1 MGRFEG
7 KVALVTGGGTG
18 IGRATSLMLAAE
30 GAAVAVNYSRSREDA
45 ERTVA
50 DAQAHGVRA
59 VACQADVADEAA
71 VNRMVDAV
79 VDELGGLDFLINN
92 AGTTRPVPL
101 ADVDAITPEDFQRIY
116 AVNVNGVFWCS
127 RAAIRHMRSA
137 SGHRSSGHRAGGGHI
152 VTVTSLAGF
161 TGQGSSL
168 VYGSS
173 KAAAIALT
181 RGLAASQA
189 PHIQVNA
196 VAPGLVETRWIAD
209 FSQEAIQAIA
219 GQIPMGRVAQP
230 QDVADAIFGLLVSS
244 YITGE
249 VVLVSGGRT
258 S

>member
-1 MGRFEG
+1 MGRFDG

-59 VACQADVADEAA
+59 VACQADVADEPA

-127 RAAIRHMRSA
+127 RAAIRHMRS
-137 SGHRSSGHRAGGGHI
+137 AGGGHI

-230 QDVADAIFGLLVSS
+230 QDVADAIFGLLVST

-258 S
+258 G

>member
-1 MGRFEG
+1 MGRFDG

-59 VACQADVADEAA
+59 VACQADVADEPA

-137 SGHRSSGHRAGGGHI
+137 SGGHI

-219 GQIPMGRVAQP
+219 GQIPMGRTAQP
-230 QDVADAIFGLLVSS
+230 QDVADAIFGLLVST

-258 S
+258 G

>member
-50 DAQAHGVRA
+50 DVRAHGVRA
-59 VACQADVADEAA
+59 VACQADVADDGA
-71 VNRMVDAV
+71 VTRMFDSV
-79 VDELGGLDFLINN
+79 VGELGRLDFLINN

-116 AVNVNGVFWCS
+116 AVNVNGVFWCC

-137 SGHRSSGHRAGGGHI
+137 GGHRAGGGHI
-152 VTVTSLAGF
+152 VTVSSLAGF

-181 RGLAASQA
+181 RGLAASHA
-189 PHIQVNA
+189 PDIQVNA
-196 VAPGLVETRWIAD
+196 VAPGLVETRWIKD
-209 FSQEAIQAIA
+209 FSPETIQAIA

>member
-1 MGRFEG
+1 MGRFDG

-59 VACQADVADEAA
+59 VACQADVADEPA

-127 RAAIRHMRSA
+127 RAAIRHMRS
-137 SGHRSSGHRAGGGHI
+137 AGGGHI

-219 GQIPMGRVAQP
+219 GQIPMGRTAQP
-230 QDVADAIFGLLVSS
+230 QDVADAIFGLLVST

-258 S
+258 G

>member
-1 MGRFEG
+1 
-7 KVALVTGGGTG
+7 VALVTGGGTG

-50 DAQAHGVRA
+50 DVRAHGVRA
-59 VACQADVADEAA
+59 VACQADVADDGA
-71 VNRMVDAV
+71 VTRMFDSV
-79 VDELGGLDFLINN
+79 VGELGRLDFLINS

-116 AVNVNGVFWCS
+116 AVNVYGVFWCS
-127 RAAIRHMRSA
+127 RAAIRHMRS
-137 SGHRSSGHRAGGGHI
+137 AGGGHI

-196 VAPGLVETRWIAD
+196 VAPGLVETRWIKD
-209 FSQEAIQAIA
+209 FSPETIQAIA

>member
-50 DAQAHGVRA
+50 DAEAHGVRA
-59 VACQADVADEAA
+59 MACRADVSDDAA
-71 VNRMVDAV
+71 VTRMVDAV
-79 VDELGGLDFLINN
+79 AGELGRLDFLVNN

-101 ADVDAITPEDFQRIY
+101 ADLDDIMPGDFRRLY
-116 AVNVNGVFWCS
+116 AVNVSGVFWCC
-127 RAAIRHMRSA
+127 RAAIPHMR
-137 SGHRSSGHRAGGGHI
+137 RSGGGHI

-189 PHIQVNA
+189 PDIQVNA
-196 VAPGLVETRWIAD
+196 VAPGLVETRWIED
-209 FSQEAIQAIA
+209 FSAETIEAIS
-219 GQIPMGRVAQP
+219 GQIPMGRAAQP
-230 QDVADAIFGLLVSS
+230 QDVADAIFGLLVSG

-249 VVLVSGGRT
+249 VVRVAGGRT
-258 S
+258 G

>member
-50 DAQAHGVRA
+50 DVRAHGVRA
-59 VACQADVADEAA
+59 VACQADVADDGA
-71 VNRMVDAV
+71 VTRMFDSV
-79 VDELGGLDFLINN
+79 VGELGRLDFLINN

-116 AVNVNGVFWCS
+116 AVNVNGVFWCC
-127 RAAIRHMRSA
+127 RAAIRHMRRA
-137 SGHRSSGHRAGGGHI
+137 GGHRAGGGHI
-152 VTVTSLAGF
+152 VTVSSLAGF

-181 RGLAASQA
+181 RGLAASHA
-189 PHIQVNA
+189 PDIQVNA
-196 VAPGLVETRWIAD
+196 VAPGLVETRWIKD
-209 FSQEAIQAIA
+209 FSPETIQAIA

>member
-1 MGRFEG
+1 MGRFDG

-30 GAAVAVNYSRSREDA
+30 GAAVAVNYSRSRDDA

-59 VACQADVADEAA
+59 MACQADVTDEPA

-79 VDELGGLDFLINN
+79 VDELGGLDFLINS

-116 AVNVNGVFWCS
+116 AVNVYGVFWCC

-137 SGHRSSGHRAGGGHI
+137 GGGHI
-152 VTVTSLAGF
+152 VTVSSLAGF

-181 RGLAASQA
+181 RGLAASHA
-189 PHIQVNA
+189 PDIQVNA
-196 VAPGLVETRWIAD
+196 VAPGLVETRWIKD
-209 FSQEAIQAIA
+209 FSPETIQAIA

>member
-18 IGRATSLMLAAE
+18 IGRATSLMLASE
-30 GAAVAVNYSRSREDA
+30 GAAVAVNYSRSRGDA
-45 ERTVA
+45 ERTAA
-50 DAQAHGVRA
+50 DAQARGVRA
-59 VACQADVADEAA
+59 MACQADVADDAA
-71 VNRMVDAV
+71 VTDMVDSV
-79 VDELGGLDFLINN
+79 VGELGGLDFLINS

-116 AVNVNGVFWCS
+116 AINVNGVFWCC

-137 SGHRSSGHRAGGGHI
+137 GGGHI
-152 VTVTSLAGF
+152 VTVASLAGF
-161 TGQGSSL
+161 TGTGSSL

-181 RGLAASQA
+181 RGLAASHA
-189 PHIQVNA
+189 PDIQVNA
-196 VAPGLVETRWIAD
+196 VAPGLVETRWIKD
-209 FSQEAIQAIA
+209 FSPETIQSIA

>member
-59 VACQADVADEAA
+59 VACQADVADEPA

-127 RAAIRHMRSA
+127 RAAIRHMRS
-137 SGHRSSGHRAGGGHI
+137 AGGGHI

>member
-1 MGRFEG
+1 MGRFDG

-18 IGRATSLMLAAE
+18 IGRATSLMLAGE
-30 GAAVAVNYSRSREDA
+30 GASVAVNYSRSREDA
-45 ERTVA
+45 QRTVA
-50 DAQAHGVRA
+50 DVRA
-59 VACQADVADEAA
+59 CGVGAMACQADVADDGA
-71 VNRMVDAV
+71 VTRMVDSV
-79 VDELGGLDFLINN
+79 VGELGRLDFLINS

-101 ADVDAITPEDFQRIY
+101 ADLDEIRPEDFERIY
-116 AVNVNGVFWCS
+116 AVNVSGVFWCC
-127 RAAIRHMRSA
+127 RAAIRQMRKN
-137 SGHRSSGHRAGGGHI
+137 GGGHI
-152 VTVTSLAGF
+152 VTVASLAGF

-181 RGLAASQA
+181 RGLAASHA
-189 PHIQVNA
+189 PEIQVNA
-196 VAPGLVETRWIAD
+196 VAPGLVDTRWIAG
-209 FSQEAIQAIA
+209 FSAETIAAIA
-219 GQIPMGRVAQP
+219 GQIPMGRTAQP

>member
-30 GAAVAVNYSRSREDA
+30 GAAVAVNYSRSRDDA

-59 VACQADVADEAA
+59 MACQADVTDEPA
-71 VNRMVDAV
+71 VNRMVDSV

-116 AVNVNGVFWCS
+116 AVNVNGVFWCC

-137 SGHRSSGHRAGGGHI
+137 GGHRAGGGHI
-152 VTVTSLAGF
+152 VTVSSLAGF

-181 RGLAASQA
+181 RGLAASHA
-189 PHIQVNA
+189 PDIQVNA
-196 VAPGLVETRWIAD
+196 VAPGLVETRWIKD
-209 FSQEAIQAIA
+209 FSPETIQAIA

>member
-1 MGRFEG
+1 MGRFEGRRFEG

-30 GAAVAVNYSRSREDA
+30 GAAVAVNYSRSRDDA

-59 VACQADVADEAA
+59 VACQADVTDEPA
-71 VNRMVDAV
+71 VNRMVDSV
-79 VDELGGLDFLINN
+79 VDELGGLDFLINS

-116 AVNVNGVFWCS
+116 AVNVYGVFWCC
-127 RAAIRHMRSA
+127 RAAIRHMRST
-137 SGHRSSGHRAGGGHI
+137 GGGHI
-152 VTVTSLAGF
+152 VTVSSLAGF

-181 RGLAASQA
+181 RGLAASHA
-189 PHIQVNA
+189 PDIQVNA
-196 VAPGLVETRWIAD
+196 VAPGLVETRWIKD
-209 FSQEAIQAIA
+209 FSPETIQAIA

>member
-1 MGRFEG
+1 
-7 KVALVTGGGTG
+7 VALVTGGGTG

-50 DAQAHGVRA
+50 DVRAHGVRA
-59 VACQADVADEAA
+59 VACQADVADDGA
-71 VNRMVDAV
+71 VTRMFDSV
-79 VDELGGLDFLINN
+79 VGELGRLDFLINS

-116 AVNVNGVFWCS
+116 AVNVNGVFWCC
-127 RAAIRHMRSA
+127 RAAIRHMR
-137 SGHRSSGHRAGGGHI
+137 RVGGGHI
-152 VTVTSLAGF
+152 VTVSSLAGF

-181 RGLAASQA
+181 RGLAASHA
-189 PHIQVNA
+189 PDIQVNA
-196 VAPGLVETRWIAD
+196 VAPGLVETRWIKD
-209 FSQEAIQAIA
+209 FSPETIQAIA

>member
-1 MGRFEG
+1 MGRFEGRRFEG

-30 GAAVAVNYSRSREDA
+30 GAAVAVNYSRSRDDA

-59 VACQADVADEAA
+59 MACQADVTDEPA
-71 VNRMVDAV
+71 VNRMVDSV
-79 VDELGGLDFLINN
+79 VDELGGLDFLINS

-101 ADVDAITPEDFQRIY
+101 ADVDAITPDDFQRIY
-116 AVNVNGVFWCS
+116 AVNVYGVFWCC
-127 RAAIRHMRSA
+127 RAAIRHMR
-137 SGHRSSGHRAGGGHI
+137 RVGGGHI
-152 VTVTSLAGF
+152 VTVSSLAGF

-181 RGLAASQA
+181 RGLAASHA
-189 PHIQVNA
+189 PDIQVNA
-196 VAPGLVETRWIAD
+196 VAPGLVETRWIKD
-209 FSQEAIQAIA
+209 FSPETIQAIA

>member
-1 MGRFEG
+1 MRRFEG
-7 KVALVTGGGTG
+7 KAALVTGGGTG

-30 GAAVAVNYSRSREDA
+30 GAAVAVNYSRSQEDA

-50 DAQAHGVRA
+50 DAQARGVRA
-59 VACQADVADEAA
+59 MACRADVSDAEAA
-71 VNRMVDAV
+71 AGMVDAAAA
-79 VDELGGLDFLINN
+79 EFGRLDFLINN

-101 ADVDAITPEDFQRIY
+101 TDLDAITPEDFRRLY
-116 AVNVNGVFWCS
+116 AVNVSGVFWCC
-127 RAAIRHMRSA
+127 RAAIPHMR
-137 SGHRSSGHRAGGGHI
+137 RAGGGHI
-152 VTVTSLAGF
+152 ITVASLAGM

-189 PHIQVNA
+189 PDIQVNA
-196 VAPGLVETRWIAD
+196 VAPGLVETRWIDD
-209 FSQEAIQAIA
+209 FSPETIRAIA
-219 GQIPMGRVAQP
+219 GQIPIGRPAQP
-230 QDVADAIFGLLVSS
+230 QDVADAIFGLLVSG

-249 VVLVSGGRT
+249 VVRVAGGRT

>member
-1 MGRFEG
+1 
-7 KVALVTGGGTG
+7 VALVTGGGTG

-50 DAQAHGVRA
+50 DVRAHGVRA
-59 VACQADVADEAA
+59 VACQADVADDGA
-71 VNRMVDAV
+71 VTRMFDSV
-79 VDELGGLDFLINN
+79 VGELGRLDFLINN

-116 AVNVNGVFWCS
+116 AVNVNGVFWCC
-127 RAAIRHMRSA
+127 RAAIRHMR
-137 SGHRSSGHRAGGGHI
+137 RAGGGHI
-152 VTVTSLAGF
+152 VTVSSLAGF

-181 RGLAASQA
+181 RGLAASHA
-189 PHIQVNA
+189 PDIQVNA
-196 VAPGLVETRWIAD
+196 VAPGLVETRWIKD
-209 FSQEAIQAIA
+209 FSPETIQAIA

>member
-1 MGRFEG
+1 
-7 KVALVTGGGTG
+7 VALVTGGGTG

-30 GAAVAVNYSRSREDA
+30 GAAVAVNYSRSRDDA

-59 VACQADVADEAA
+59 MACQADVTDEPA
-71 VNRMVDAV
+71 VNRMVDSV

-116 AVNVNGVFWCS
+116 AVNVNGVFWCC

-137 SGHRSSGHRAGGGHI
+137 GGHRAGGGHI
-152 VTVTSLAGF
+152 VTVSSLAGF
-161 TGQGSSL
+161 SGQGSSL

-181 RGLAASQA
+181 RGLAASHA
-189 PHIQVNA
+189 PDIQVNA
-196 VAPGLVETRWIAD
+196 VAPGLVETRWIKD
-209 FSQEAIQAIA
+209 FSPETIQAIA

>member
-50 DAQAHGVRA
+50 DVRAHGVRA
-59 VACQADVADEAA
+59 VACQADVADDGA
-71 VNRMVDAV
+71 VTRMFDSV
-79 VDELGGLDFLINN
+79 VGELGRLDFLINN

-116 AVNVNGVFWCS
+116 AVNVNGVFWCC
-127 RAAIRHMRSA
+127 RAAIRHMR
-137 SGHRSSGHRAGGGHI
+137 RAGGGHI
-152 VTVTSLAGF
+152 VTVSSLAGF

-181 RGLAASQA
+181 RGLAASHA
-189 PHIQVNA
+189 PDIQVNA
-196 VAPGLVETRWIAD
+196 VAPGLVETRWIKD
-209 FSQEAIQAIA
+209 FSPETIQAIA

>member
-1 MGRFEG
+1 MGRFDG

-30 GAAVAVNYSRSREDA
+30 GAAVAVNYSRSRDDA

-59 VACQADVADEAA
+59 MACQADVTDEPA
-71 VNRMVDAV
+71 VNRMVDSV
-79 VDELGGLDFLINN
+79 VDELGGLDFLINS

-116 AVNVNGVFWCS
+116 AVNVYGVFWCC

-137 SGHRSSGHRAGGGHI
+137 GGGHI
-152 VTVTSLAGF
+152 VTVSSLAGF

-181 RGLAASQA
+181 RGLAASHA
-189 PHIQVNA
+189 PDIQVNA
-196 VAPGLVETRWIAD
+196 VAPGLVETRWIKD
-209 FSQEAIQAIA
+209 FSPETIQAIA

>member
-50 DAQAHGVRA
+50 DVRAHGVRA
-59 VACQADVADEAA
+59 VACQADVADDGA
-71 VNRMVDAV
+71 VTRMFDSV
-79 VDELGGLDFLINN
+79 VGELGRLDFLINS

-116 AVNVNGVFWCS
+116 AVNVNGVFWCC

-137 SGHRSSGHRAGGGHI
+137 GGHRAGGGHI
-152 VTVTSLAGF
+152 VTVSSLAGF
-161 TGQGSSL
+161 SGQGSSL

-181 RGLAASQA
+181 RGLAASHA
-189 PHIQVNA
+189 PDIQVNA
-196 VAPGLVETRWIAD
+196 VAPGLVETRWIKD
-209 FSQEAIQAIA
+209 FSPETIQAIA

>member
-1 MGRFEG
+1 
-7 KVALVTGGGTG
+7 VALVTGGGTG

-50 DAQAHGVRA
+50 DVRAHGVRA
-59 VACQADVADEAA
+59 VACQADVADDGA
-71 VNRMVDAV
+71 VTRMFDSV
-79 VDELGGLDFLINN
+79 VGELGRLDFLINN

-116 AVNVNGVFWCS
+116 AVNVNGVFWCC
-127 RAAIRHMRSA
+127 RAAIRHMR
-137 SGHRSSGHRAGGGHI
+137 RAGGGHI
-152 VTVTSLAGF
+152 VTVSSLAGF

-181 RGLAASQA
+181 RGLAASHA
-189 PHIQVNA
+189 PDIQVNA
-196 VAPGLVETRWIAD
+196 VAPGLVETRWIKD
-209 FSQEAIQAIA
+209 FSPETIQAIA

-249 VVLVSGGRT
+249 VILVSGGRT

>member
-1 MGRFEG
+1 
-7 KVALVTGGGTG
+7 VALVTGGGTG

-50 DAQAHGVRA
+50 DVRAHGVRA
-59 VACQADVADEAA
+59 VACQADVADDGA
-71 VNRMVDAV
+71 VTRMFDSV
-79 VDELGGLDFLINN
+79 VGELGRLDFLINS

-116 AVNVNGVFWCS
+116 AVNVNGVFWCC

-137 SGHRSSGHRAGGGHI
+137 GGHRAGGGHI
-152 VTVTSLAGF
+152 VTVSSLAGF
-161 TGQGSSL
+161 SGQGSSL

-181 RGLAASQA
+181 RGLAASHA
-189 PHIQVNA
+189 PDIQVNA
-196 VAPGLVETRWIAD
+196 VAPGLVETRWIKD
-209 FSQEAIQAIA
+209 FSPETIQAIA

>member
-1 MGRFEG
+1 
-7 KVALVTGGGTG
+7 VALVTGGGTG

-30 GAAVAVNYSRSREDA
+30 GAAVAVNYSRSRDDA

-59 VACQADVADEAA
+59 MACQADVTDEPA
-71 VNRMVDAV
+71 VNRMVDSV
-79 VDELGGLDFLINN
+79 VDELGGLDFLINS

-116 AVNVNGVFWCS
+116 AVNVNGVFWCC

-137 SGHRSSGHRAGGGHI
+137 GGHRAGGGHI
-152 VTVTSLAGF
+152 VTVSSLAGF
-161 TGQGSSL
+161 SGQGSSL

-181 RGLAASQA
+181 RGLAASHA
-189 PHIQVNA
+189 PDIQVNA
-196 VAPGLVETRWIAD
+196 VAPGLVETRWIKD
-209 FSQEAIQAIA
+209 FSPETIQAIA

>member
-50 DAQAHGVRA
+50 DVRAHGVRA
-59 VACQADVADEAA
+59 VACQADVADDGA
-71 VNRMVDAV
+71 VTRMFDSV
-79 VDELGGLDFLINN
+79 VGELGRLDFLINS

-116 AVNVNGVFWCS
+116 AVNVNGVFWCC
-127 RAAIRHMRSA
+127 RAAIRHMRSTG
-137 SGHRSSGHRAGGGHI
+137 GHRSGGGHI
-152 VTVTSLAGF
+152 VTVSSLAGF
-161 TGQGSSL
+161 SGQGSSL

-181 RGLAASQA
+181 RGLAASHA
-189 PHIQVNA
+189 PDIQVNA
-196 VAPGLVETRWIAD
+196 VAPGLVETRWIKD
-209 FSQEAIQAIA
+209 FSPETIQAIA

>member
-1 MGRFEG
+1 
-7 KVALVTGGGTG
+7 VALVTGGGTG

-30 GAAVAVNYSRSREDA
+30 GAAVAVNYSRSRDDA

-59 VACQADVADEAA
+59 MACQADVTDEPA
-71 VNRMVDAV
+71 VNRMVDSV

-116 AVNVNGVFWCS
+116 AVNVNGVFWCC

-137 SGHRSSGHRAGGGHI
+137 GGHRAGGGHI
-152 VTVTSLAGF
+152 VTVSSLAGF
-161 TGQGSSL
+161 SGQGSSL

-181 RGLAASQA
+181 RGLAASHA
-189 PHIQVNA
+189 PDIQVNA
-196 VAPGLVETRWIAD
+196 VAPGLVETRWIKD
-209 FSQEAIQAIA
+209 FSPETIQAIA

-249 VVLVSGGRT
+249 VILVSGGRT

>member
-1 MGRFEG
+1 
-7 KVALVTGGGTG
+7 VALVTGGGTG

-50 DAQAHGVRA
+50 DVRAHGVRA
-59 VACQADVADEAA
+59 VACQADVADDGA
-71 VNRMVDAV
+71 VTRMFDSV
-79 VDELGGLDFLINN
+79 VGELGRLDFLINN

-116 AVNVNGVFWCS
+116 AVNVNGVFWCC

-137 SGHRSSGHRAGGGHI
+137 GGHRAGGGHI
-152 VTVTSLAGF
+152 VTVSSLAGF
-161 TGQGSSL
+161 SGQGSSL

-181 RGLAASQA
+181 RGLAASHA
-189 PHIQVNA
+189 PDIQVNA
-196 VAPGLVETRWIAD
+196 VAPGLVETRWIKD
-209 FSQEAIQAIA
+209 FSPETIQAIA

>member
-1 MGRFEG
+1 MGRFDG

-59 VACQADVADEAA
+59 VACQADVADEPA

-137 SGHRSSGHRAGGGHI
+137 HAATAPAAGTLSRSHRWPDSPGRAARWC
-152 VTVTSLAGF
+152 TAPARPRRSR
-161 TGQGSSL
+161 SR
-168 VYGSS
+168 
-173 KAAAIALT
+173 AAW
-181 RGLAASQA
+181 R
-189 PHIQVNA
+189 PV
-196 VAPGLVETRWIAD
+196 R
-209 FSQEAIQAIA
+209 
-219 GQIPMGRVAQP
+219 R
-230 QDVADAIFGLLVSS
+230 
-244 YITGE
+244 
-249 VVLVSGGRT
+249 RT
-258 S
+258 SR

>member
-1 MGRFEG
+1 MGRFDG

-59 VACQADVADEAA
+59 VACQADVADEPA

-127 RAAIRHMRSA
+127 RAAIRHMRS
-137 SGHRSSGHRAGGGHI
+137 AGGGHI

-219 GQIPMGRVAQP
+219 GQIPMGRTAQP